1 MWGALTLLLISL
13 KKVVR
18 NVARFASQPQHLFSS
33 IAQVEVR

>member
-18 NVARFASQPQHLFSS
+18 NMARFASQLQHLFFFY
-33 IAQVEVR
+33 RTG